1 MCALRKTLLLPLDDL
16 LAVTHEFINTEV
28 SHLRAE
34 QVFASAWHGQPCRT
48 ASPSPHQTDLQE
60 MAGENLMRE
69 QIRVASLQNHLL
81 LGIKN
86 EIRKG
91 NIINGNIL
99 ASLTRQEF
107 EPIINAKHGAV
118 TGRLGGEAGGGN

>member
-1 MCALRKTLLLPLDDL
+1 
-16 LAVTHEFINTEV
+16 
-28 SHLRAE
+28 
-34 QVFASAWHGQPCRT
+34 
-48 ASPSPHQTDLQE
+48 
-60 MAGENLMRE
+60 MRE

-107 EPIINAKHGAV
+107 EPIINAKPGAV